1 MKKEVLDKNY
11 VFDTSA
17 IFVYTKSEEGVDTVE
32 EILCLSSRERCNLY
46 MSFISLMEI
55 YYVSWQQKGK
65 DIARELV
72 VLIKSLPIQIVESN
86 ERLIL
91 QAGYLKANH
100 RLSVADAIIA
110 ATAIEKSAVLV
121 HKDPEL
127 ENLSGYIKI
136 LKLPY
141 KTTNR

>member
-1 MKKEVLDKNY
+1 MDKNY

-17 IFVYTKSEEGVDTVE
+17 IFAYTKLESGADTVE
-32 EILCLSSRERCNLY
+32 EILNLAKKNKCGLY
-46 MSFISLMEI
+46 LSFISLMEI
-55 YYVSWQQKGK
+55 YYITWQQKGK
-65 DIARELV
+65 DIAKELI
-72 VLIKSLPIQIVESN
+72 VLIKSLPIQIIESN

-91 QAGYLKANH
+91 SAGRIKANH
-100 RLSVADAIIA
+100 RLSVADSIIA

-127 ENLSGYIKI
+127 EAASEYIKI

-141 KTTNR
+141 KITKD